1 MTRIL
6 TAGAA
11 AALIALSFCTP
22 LAARQDTAPAPV
34 LQTQTQASAPQKD
47 AGPGQ
52 APQAAQA
59 KPPEDPAELEEK
71 SRQAYAAGEY
81 LPFYI
86 ANLKLHKM
94 FPYVPQYLVNLVRA
108 SALLEKYN
116 TAYHY
121 MFTMQQQGLSY
132 DFNSTEDTASIRGT
146 QAYDYLNNLMIE
158 AGQPNGAGTVAAT
171 LPGSP
176 QDYAAIAWD
185 PSRDRLLLGTVVEG
199 KLLALAADGSVETLL
214 QADDTNGLWS
224 LTGLA
229 VNPDTNRLWVATTAL
244 PEFGQLSPADRNRAS
259 LVEFELDSLEVVG
272 RYHVPVG
279 AQAHALGSV
288 AVTAD
293 DHVYV
298 IDTLAPVV
306 FSKAPGQD
314 RLEAFVSSD
323 RLVGFTDLAVTPD
336 NSRLFVADPVVGVFL
351 VDPRG
356 KHAALLAGPDNLNLG
371 GVDGI
376 AYADHQLFVVQGG
389 IAPQRIMRLELD
401 DAGAQVASVSP
412 MAIALEPFNWPRLA
426 AVQGGDLVYL
436 ANQGGGDAVDG
447 AIVMHTPLDAGAAL
461 EAPDAD
467 DLKRALQAQ
476 PPQPQRQQQQ
486 PRQ

>member
-1 MTRIL
+1 MTGIL

-11 AALIALSFCTP
+11 AALIALSLCTP
-22 LAARQDTAPAPV
+22 LAAQQNAEPAPQGGAAAPQQDAAPAQP
-34 LQTQTQASAPQKD
+34 
-47 AGPGQ
+47 
-52 APQAAQA
+52 PQAAKE
-59 KPPEDPAELEEK
+59 KPPEDPADLEEK

-121 MFTMQQQGLSY
+121 MHTIQQQGLSF
-132 DFNSTEDTASIRGT
+132 DFNSTEDTESIRGT

-158 AGQPNGAGTVAAT
+158 AGKPNGVGTVTAT

-185 PSRDRLLLGTVVEG
+185 PSRDRLLVGTVVG
-199 KLLALAADGSVETLL
+199 GQLLALAADGSVETLL
-214 QADDTNGLWS
+214 EADDANGLWS

-229 VNPDTNRLWVATTAL
+229 VNPETNRLWVATTAL
-244 PEFGQLSPADRNRAS
+244 PEYGKLSPADRNRSA
-259 LVEFELDSLEVVG
+259 LVELELDSLEIVG
-272 RYHVPVG
+272 RTYVPVG
-279 AQAHALGSV
+279 ARPHALGSV

-306 FSKAPGQD
+306 FRKAPGED

-323 RLVGFTDLAVTPD
+323 RLVGFTDLAVVPD

-351 VDPRG
+351 VDPRQ
-356 KHAALLAGPDNLNLG
+356 KHAAMLGGPDNLNLG
-371 GVDGI
+371 GIDGI

-389 IAPQRIMRLELD
+389 ISPQRIMRLELD

-436 ANQGGGDAVDG
+436 ANQGGGDAADG
-447 AIVMHTPLDAGAAL
+447 ALVMHTPLDAGAAL

-476 PPQPQRQQQQ
+476 PPPQQ

>member
-11 AALIALSFCTP
+11 AALIALWFCAP
-22 LAARQDTAPAPV
+22 LAAEQNAEPAPEAAS
-34 LQTQTQASAPQKD
+34 QAGASAPQQD
-47 AGPGQ
+47 AAPGQ
-52 APQAAQA
+52 PPQPAQA

-121 MFTMQQQGLSY
+121 MYTMQQQGLSF
-132 DFNSTEDTASIRGT
+132 DFNSTEDTERIRGT

-158 AGQPNGAGTVAAT
+158 AGKTNGAGTVVAT

-185 PSRDRLLLGTVVEG
+185 PTRDRLLVGTVVEG
-199 KLLALAADGSVETLL
+199 RLLALAADGSVETLL
-214 QADDTNGLWS
+214 EASDANGLWS

-229 VNPDTNRLWVATTAL
+229 VNPETNRLWVATTAL
-244 PEFGQLSPADRNRAS
+244 PEYGKLSPADRNRSA
-259 LVEFELDSLEVVG
+259 LVELELDSLEIVG
-272 RYHVPVG
+272 RSYVPVG
-279 AQAHALGSV
+279 ARPHALGSV

-293 DHVYV
+293 DHVYA

-306 FSKAPGQD
+306 FRKAPGED

-323 RLVGFTDLAVTPD
+323 RLVGFTDIAVVPD

-356 KHAALLAGPDNLNLG
+356 KNAALLGGPDSLNLG
-371 GVDGI
+371 GIDGI
-376 AYADHQLFVVQGG
+376 AYADHQLFIVQGG
-389 IAPQRIMRLELD
+389 ISPQRILRLELD

-426 AVQGGDLVYL
+426 AVQGADLVYL
-436 ANQGGGDAVDG
+436 ANQGGGDAADG

-461 EAPDAD
+461 EAPDAE

-476 PPQPQRQQQQ
+476 PPQQP

>member
-1 MTRIL
+1 MIRIL
-6 TAGAA
+6 TAGATV
-11 AALIALSFCTP
+11 ALIALSYCAP
-22 LAARQDTAPAPV
+22 LAARQDGESAPQAE
-34 LQTQTQASAPQKD
+34 ASAPQVSAQGQD
-47 AGPGQ
+47 AARQQ
-52 APQAAQA
+52 APREARA

-94 FPYVPQYLVNLVRA
+94 FPFVPQYLVNLVRA

-121 MFTMQQQGLSY
+121 MYTMQQQGLSF
-132 DFNSTEDTASIRGT
+132 DFDSTEDTANIRGT
-146 QAYDYLNNLMIE
+146 QAYDYLSNLMIE
-158 AGQPNGAGTVAAT
+158 AGRPNGTGTVAAT

-176 QDYAAIAWD
+176 QDYAAITWD
-185 PSRDRLLLGTVVEG
+185 PSRDRLLVGTVAEG

-214 QADDTNGLWS
+214 QADEANGLWS

-229 VNPDTNRLWVATTAL
+229 VNPQTNRLWVATTAL
-244 PEFGQLSPADRNRAS
+244 PEYDGLSPADRNRAA
-259 LVEFELDSLEVVG
+259 LVELELDSLEVVG
-272 RYHVPVG
+272 RSNVPVG
-279 AQAHALGSV
+279 ARPHALGSV

-306 FSKAPGQD
+306 FRKAPGED
-314 RLEAFVSSD
+314 RLEAFVSSEI
-323 RLVGFTDLAVTPD
+323 LVGFTDLAVAPD

-351 VDPRG
+351 VDPREL
-356 KHAALLAGPDNLNLG
+356 HAALLGGPETLNLG
-371 GVDGI
+371 GIDGI
-376 AYADHQLFVVQGG
+376 AYADHQLFIVQGG
-389 IAPQRIMRLELD
+389 ISPQRVMRLELD
-401 DAGAQVASVSP
+401 DAGAKVAGVSP

-436 ANQGGGDAVDG
+436 ANQGGGETADG

-461 EAPDAD
+461 EAPDAN
-467 DLKRALQAQ
+467 DLKRALQARP
-476 PPQPQRQQQQ
+476 PPQQ
-486 PRQ
+486 PDQ